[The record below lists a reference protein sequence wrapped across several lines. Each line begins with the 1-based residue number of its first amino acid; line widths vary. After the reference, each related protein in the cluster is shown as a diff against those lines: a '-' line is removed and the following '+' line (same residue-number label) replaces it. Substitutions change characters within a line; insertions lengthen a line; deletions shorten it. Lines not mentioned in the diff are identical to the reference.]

1 MIAPDKLTNLNI
13 MIIDDDAF
21 TRKVIRRVLTNLGF
35 TSIIDADGSESA
47 LKLINKEPPFD
58 IFITDVEMPRINGLE
73 LIRLVRCG
81 KTKADP
87 SSRFILLTSFSN
99 TDVIKTAMGLG
110 INGFIVKPI
119 KPATL
124 LDKITKAHDEPFF
137 AEAASSYEAISTN
150 LSCINSDNDADGGK
164 LNAAILKD
172 IDDKNAYHARLRLDR
187 LQPGMRLR
195 QNVISE
201 EGGVLLRDGQIL
213 TSTMISRLQELE
225 GILESREI
233 WVFQP
238 PG

>member
-1 MIAPDKLTNLNI
+1 MIAPEHLSNLNI
-13 MIIDDDAF
+13 MVIDDDAF
-21 TRKVIRRVLTNLGF
+21 TRKVILRVLTNLGF
-35 TSIIDADGSESA
+35 STVTEADGSESA
-47 LKLINKEPPFD
+47 LKLINKESPFD
-58 IFITDVEMPRINGLE
+58 IFISDVEMPRINGLE
-73 LIRLVRCG
+73 LIRLVRSG
-81 KTKADP
+81 NTKADP

-124 LDKITKAHDEPFF
+124 LDKITKAHDESFF
-137 AEAASSYEAISTN
+137 AEPASSYESISTN
-150 LSCINSDNDADGGK
+150 LSCINSDNVEDGSK

-172 IDDKNAYHARLRLDR
+172 IDENNAYHARLRLNR

-195 QNVISE
+195 QNIITE

-238 PG
+238 PS